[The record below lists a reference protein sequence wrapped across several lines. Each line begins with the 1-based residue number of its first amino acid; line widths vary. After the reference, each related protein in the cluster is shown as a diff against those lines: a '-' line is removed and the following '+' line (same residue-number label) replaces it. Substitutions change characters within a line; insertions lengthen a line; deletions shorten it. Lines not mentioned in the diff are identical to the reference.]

1 MRQWNSADGQ
11 RLTPCRP
18 PGLGRDFAL
27 EGWADFDPSLWQRE
41 QERARQRRCRN
52 LSLAPLVGFEQ
63 DPLVADQAR
72 ANVAAAGLNEVIRI
86 RDGRFIDQ
94 PLPEGPG
101 VLVCNPPYGQRI
113 GDENELDALYT
124 ELGSYA
130 RRNAPGW
137 TMWILSGNRRL
148 TEHCG

>member
-1 MRQWNSADGQ
+1 M
-11 RLTPCRP
+11 PV
-18 PGLGRDFAL
+18 
-27 EGWADFDPSLWQRE
+27 
-41 QERARQRRCRN
+41 QRRR
-52 LSLAPLVGFEQ
+52 P
-63 DPLVADQAR
+63 R

-113 GDENELDALYT
+113 RDENELDALYR

-148 TEHCG
+148 TGALRLKASRRIPVSNGGLDCRWLLWCCPITTLI